1 VRLFQT
7 AEGSIR
13 EDGKCVRAALLQHPQ
28 GCRINLLRVVREDGL
43 RDFAGHVMLRPTR
56 RIAAHTWLKPMWLE
70 VSFRMGSHVVL
81 TARGTVTSCVST

>member
-1 VRLFQT
+1 
-7 AEGSIR
+7 
-13 EDGKCVRAALLQHPQ
+13 
-28 GCRINLLRVVREDGL
+28 
-43 RDFAGHVMLRPTR
+43 MLRPTR